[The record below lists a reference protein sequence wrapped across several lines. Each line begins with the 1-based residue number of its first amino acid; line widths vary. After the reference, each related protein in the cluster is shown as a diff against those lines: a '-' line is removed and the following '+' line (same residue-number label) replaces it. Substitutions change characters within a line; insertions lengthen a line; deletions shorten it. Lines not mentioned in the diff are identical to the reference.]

1 MRKIIRTKNLLFLI
15 GEQRAMVDYFKYV
28 NEMEEQNIRLSKEYF
43 FEDMQKYELTVNV
56 LAQTLHEINQSFK
69 GRGLTP
75 AKKIATIMLSSRFML
90 ASKCLFNIILEAYY
104 YEAWILLRSLQEN
117 VFYCLCFAESN
128 EHASRWLKKEGLRL
142 KEVKKIIKF
151 SSRPLVKEAYS
162 FMSDF
167 VHSNMPAIARVS
179 KFEEKP
185 KVKPPER
192 PEFRKNANNLFKA
205 FRTLNTSMLLILVD
219 IFKDD
224 LNKKTKDIVTA
235 FVREEQKDLGL
246 Q

>member
-1 MRKIIRTKNLLFLI
+1 
-15 GEQRAMVDYFKYV
+15 
-28 NEMEEQNIRLSKEYF
+28 MEEQNIRLSQGHF
-43 FEDMQKYELTVNV
+43 SEDLQKYELTVNV

-69 GRGLTP
+69 GRVLTP
-75 AKKIATIMLSSRFML
+75 EKKIATVMLSSRYMV
-90 ASKCLFNIILEAYY
+90 ASKCLFNIILQGYY

-128 EHASRWLKKEGLRL
+128 EHARQWLRKEGLRL
-142 KEVKKIIKF
+142 KKVKKVIRLG
-151 SSRPLVKEAYS
+151 SRPLVKEAYG

-167 VHSNMPAIARVS
+167 VHSNMPAIARFV

-192 PEFRKNANNLFKA
+192 PEFRKNANNLLKA

-219 IFKDD
+219 IFKED
-224 LNKKTKDIVTA
+224 LNKETKDIVTT

-246 Q
+246 QTSLPL

>member
-1 MRKIIRTKNLLFLI
+1 
-15 GEQRAMVDYFKYV
+15 MVDYFKYV
-28 NEMEEQNIRLSKEYF
+28 NEMEEQNIRLSQGHF
-43 FEDMQKYELTVNV
+43 SEDLQKYELTVNV

-69 GRGLTP
+69 GRVLTP
-75 AKKIATIMLSSRFML
+75 EKKITTVMLSSRYMV
-90 ASKCLFNIILEAYY
+90 ASKCLFNIILQGYY

-128 EHASRWLKKEGLRL
+128 EHARQWLRKEGLRL
-142 KEVKKIIKF
+142 KKVKKVIRLG
-151 SSRPLVKEAYS
+151 SRPLVKEAYG

-167 VHSNMPAIARVS
+167 VHSNMPAIARFV

-192 PEFRKNANNLFKA
+192 PEFRKNANNLLKA

-219 IFKDD
+219 IFKED
-224 LNKKTKDIVTA
+224 LNKETKDIVTT

-246 Q
+246 QTSLPL